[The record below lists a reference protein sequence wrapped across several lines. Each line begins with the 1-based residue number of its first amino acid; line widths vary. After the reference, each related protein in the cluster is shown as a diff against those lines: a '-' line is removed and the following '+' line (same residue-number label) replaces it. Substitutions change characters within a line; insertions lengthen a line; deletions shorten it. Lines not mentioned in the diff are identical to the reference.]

1 MYYTQTSR
9 ELRRLLGLA
18 RSPVSSQCAEVAAG
32 ASTIRAFDAQPRY
45 SAINEH
51 LVACTQRAA
60 IAGTAGALCR
70 PLSCD
75 ATASHVARPP
85 DQCCIMS
92 CQLSF

>member
-1 MYYTQTSR
+1 MFYTQTSR

-60 IAGTAGALCR
+60 IAGT
-70 PLSCD
+70 PSCG

-85 DQCCIMS
+85 AQCCIMS